1 MKFFIRARHSPQ
13 KIRDQSFDG
22 VVRRNGGFS
31 KLITKIGVA
40 RGNRSGSRISAWL
53 KLIPRNVAGIA
64 ASRWFKQRHP
74 SMNTIRAL

>member
-40 RGNRSGSRISAWL
+40 RAVIEAVAEYRHGSSL
-53 KLIPRNVAGIA
+53 SLETL
-64 ASRWFKQRHP
+64 Q
-74 SMNTIRAL
+74 ALRQVDGSSNGTRR